1 MMVKCAATPK
11 QAVQPVPR
19 KIYIDVMRILAAFFV
34 IFNHS
39 GGYFMFPEYVSDPPR
54 YWGYLFLSVF
64 TKFAVPLF
72 FAISGALL
80 LNRPQEPLKKIWLG
94 RIFKFALILF
104 LGSLYAYLS
113 NIGFFRDP
121 GVLRTGFSVQEFV
134 RVLYSTDFRTHYW
147 YLYAYI
153 AFLMVLPF
161 LRPLVQ
167 GLETKYFYYL
177 IALAVLMKAV
187 LPMTEYLVWKGDT
200 TLNPSFTLGWIAEDI
215 VLFPCVGYFLEHRSK
230 LHQSGKKVAM
240 LWAVNV
246 LCIVI
251 ACWMTRFRGDL
262 LGGYDPLLSEKFH
275 TSFDLVGCITVYIT
289 VRYLCSRVVI
299 GPLATR
305 LILSCS
311 ACSFGIYFFHVL
323 VPFEWMYRAIGQLI
337 PGEMAYQFAT
347 CLGRLLVC
355 WLLTAV
361 LKKIPGIKILL

>member
-1 MMVKCAATPK
+1 
-11 QAVQPVPR
+11 
-19 KIYIDVMRILAAFFV
+19 
-34 IFNHS
+34 
-39 GGYFMFPEYVSDPPR
+39 
-54 YWGYLFLSVF
+54 
-64 TKFAVPLF
+64 
-72 FAISGALL
+72 
-80 LNRPQEPLKKIWLG
+80 
-94 RIFKFALILF
+94 
-104 LGSLYAYLS
+104 
-113 NIGFFRDP
+113 
-121 GVLRTGFSVQEFV
+121 
-134 RVLYSTDFRTHYW
+134 
-147 YLYAYI
+147 
-153 AFLMVLPF
+153 MVLPF

-177 IALAVLMKAV
+177 IPLAVLMKAV

-275 TSFDLVGCITVYIT
+275 TSFDLVGCITVYVT

-361 LKKIPGIKILL
+361 LKKIPGIKKLL